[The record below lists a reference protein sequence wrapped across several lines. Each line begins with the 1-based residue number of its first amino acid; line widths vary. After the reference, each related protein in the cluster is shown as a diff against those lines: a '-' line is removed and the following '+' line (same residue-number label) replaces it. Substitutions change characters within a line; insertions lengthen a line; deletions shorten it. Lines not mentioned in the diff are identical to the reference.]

1 MSSTNFN
8 AQDIRES
15 LQRLAAA
22 IKHLFQSG
30 ETEERRKV
38 FLIISVALCLTFF
51 IPIYFV
57 DFHMHSDFVRFDMS
71 DTFSLFQLM
80 TDPGEYMVDDEGA
93 WAYIIYLLAPALMAF
108 LAYRREG
115 KDLFR
120 LAAIPSALYLLLFF
134 ASQHV
139 AADPHDAKYF
149 GLTFVGVV
157 YLVALAFAAALSVY
171 EFVST
176 RKARPVASN
185 TGIPAVKS
193 SQEEAPRPRVCPSCG
208 APADPRD
215 HFCVKCG
222 KRLPDAR
229 NL

>member
-1 MSSTNFN
+1 MSSANFN
-8 AQDIRES
+8 ASNIREG
-15 LQRLAAA
+15 LQRLAAV
-22 IKHLFQSG
+22 IKHLFQPG
-30 ETEERRKV
+30 ATEGRRKV
-38 FLIISVALCLTFF
+38 FFIISVVLCVAFF

-149 GLTFVGVV
+149 GLTLVGIV

-185 TGIPAVKS
+185 AGIPAAQPV
-193 SQEEAPRPRVCPSCG
+193 QETLRPHFCPTCG
-208 APADPRD
+208 APLDPRD
-215 HFCVKCG
+215 RFCVKCG
-222 KRLPDAR
+222 TKIPDAR